1 MVITSVLKDNFQLCL
16 SKSILPLE
24 KGMPAIICT
33 TFGGKEAIQYHV
45 PYSFSRVESGNRFLE
60 EKIELSR
67 ELSHCLIDS

>member
-24 KGMPAIICT
+24 KGAIICT
-33 TFGGKEAIQYHV
+33 TLGGKEAIQYHV